1 MTPFYFTDSQII
13 PNSMVYL
20 QLAINN
26 TIGGENMKPTVYI
39 DLIIAYSLAEL
50 HEKWDES
57 K

>member
-1 MTPFYFTDSQII
+1 
-13 PNSMVYL
+13 MVYL